1 MGGPQDRPTARPA
14 GSSVATP
21 VGTGQRIP
29 IERALLSVHARAR
42 IADTIRAVV
51 EDALD
56 PIGADLTERPW
67 PSTDSRYERIIEDV
81 AGDALEELTV
91 ELASSPDLRI
101 ATADVI
107 EAHRSHG

>member
-1 MGGPQDRPTARPA
+1 MGGPQDRPTDRPYRGS
-14 GSSVATP
+14 GSSAVAVSP
-21 VGTGQRIP
+21 RLP
-29 IERALLSVHARAR
+29 IERALLTVHARAR

-67 PSTDSRYERIIEDV
+67 SSTGSRYERIIEDV

-91 ELASSPDLRI
+91 ELASTPDLRI
-101 ATADVI
+101 TGPDVI
-107 EAHRSHG
+107 EAHRFHG